1 MTGFAKLASRMLA
14 RRFFWIVTPLLLSAG
29 LVVSADAQE
38 KPNQTALGVAPS
50 TPATLLTPPV
60 PLVPQSGDLNNPRGV
75 RSSDIVPEGS
85 IAVRELDE
93 VSSDSLGLTDALTGG
108 LSVDMWSGT
117 PKELVDVLLPKLPA
131 RVSSE
136 ASRSLMRQLLLSVAR
151 PPEPARVEDVFVDMS
166 ALVPSSTGFIHN
178 ADADAGLVENMG
190 AIDLE
195 TIADLG
201 ILERRVA
208 QLALMGDWRNVRA
221 LIELVPAPAAT
232 ESILQVRTDLALVEG
247 GVDVACAEAGERL
260 SLSNAP
266 YWQKVFAFCQLS
278 DGNVSGAFLTIDL
291 LRELGTDDQA
301 FFWAAEIMSGNRPIT
316 PNGLRRL
323 SPLQLAMLRGAGRP
337 LPSQLVSDGD
347 PTLLRVLAE
356 AEPLFIAGDDDDEV
370 IVEERLRRALED
382 RLRAAE
388 RAVSLGALDPEVLR
402 NLYRAEMF
410 AEDIVAGDSVTE
422 SLAQRQND
430 QALGKTLATNT
441 AVDDLDLNDFPVDT
455 VLARA
460 RLFKLAEAQSIPTAR
475 AEVISRAIDFARAD
489 RGRRGPDVATMGRI
503 FSSLLKEMAPAG
515 DLDWFAGNAAR
526 ALLAAGELEAS
537 RDWLALTQLY
547 ARTSIEAADVAA
559 AMWPIERQ
567 FQPTFR
573 NRFTPLRL
581 KRWEESRPSGR
592 ISGDKTLVLSTLGS
606 LGEAVTNDDWFDLM
620 GNQSRRSTEIPSPQI
635 WNGLI
640 DASHNGRLGETVL
653 IALVALGEDGLSSI
667 SPIVL
672 SHVISA
678 LVQVGLEN
686 EARRLAVE
694 AAIIQGL

>member
-1 MTGFAKLASRMLA
+1 MTGFAKLASRLLA
-14 RRFFWIVTPLLLSAG
+14 RRLFWIVTPLLLSAG

-38 KPNQTALGVAPS
+38 KPNQTALGVTPS
-50 TPATLLTPPV
+50 TPAMLLTPPV
-60 PLVPQSGDLNNPRGV
+60 SLVPQSGDLSIPRGV

-93 VSSDSLGLTDALTGG
+93 VSSDSLGLTDVLTGG
-108 LSVDMWSGT
+108 LSVDMWNGT

-166 ALVPSSTGFIHN
+166 ALVPSSTGFVHN
-178 ADADAGLVENMG
+178 ADFGLAENMG
-190 AIDLE
+190 VIDLE

-323 SPLQLAMLRGAGRP
+323 SPLQLAMLRGAGQP
-337 LPSQLVSDGD
+337 LPSQLVRDGD

-356 AEPLFIAGDDDDEV
+356 AEPLFIVGDDDDEV
-370 IVEERLRRALED
+370 IVEERLRRALDD

-388 RAVSLGALDPEVLR
+388 RAVSLGALDPGVLR

-410 AEDIVAGDSVTE
+410 AEDTVAGDSVAG
-422 SLAQRQND
+422 SLAQPQND
-430 QALGKTLATNT
+430 QALGQTLATNA

-475 AEVISRAIDFARAD
+475 AEVISRAIDFARTD

-503 FSSLLKEMAPAG
+503 FSSLLKEIAPAG

-537 RDWLALTQLY
+537 RDWLALTQRY

-592 ISGDKTLVLSTLGS
+592 ISEDKTLVLSTLAS
-606 LGEAVTNDDWFDLM
+606 LGEAVTNDDWFELM
-620 GNQSRRSTEIPSPQI
+620 DNQSRRSTEIPSPQI

-653 IALVALGEDGLSSI
+653 IALIALGENGLSSI

-672 SHVISA
+672 SHVMSA